1 MAIEKKKI
9 SFSLIYFLIAIS
21 AILVL
26 QRYFLAREVVTISYS
41 EFKVLLGEKLVD
53 DLQISKDT
61 IDGKLLDG
69 AYDRILSLARKKI
82 NKRQSI

>member
-41 EFKVLLGEKLVD
+41 EFKVLLSEKLVEIIEGEE
-53 DLQISKDT
+53 LKRLLEN
-61 IDGKLLDG
+61 GKST
-69 AYDRILSLARKKI
+69 A
-82 NKRQSI
+82 